1 MISVLMAQSTS
12 TTIQNPAAEAIKSL
26 SNLDEACGDD
36 KSWACRWI
44 FDWTGSNTWAGLAD
58 WMIAKPL
65 AILVILLTAFLAN
78 RLARWLIKRTMHR
91 ITDPNHQERLA
102 RIRKRTPNALL
113 RTDEWNLRT
122 EARVHT
128 LTAVF
133 RSLASAFIWF
143 VALVWILDVLGIN
156 FGPLIAGAGIAG
168 IALGFGTQTMVR
180 DFIAGFFIVAE
191 DQFGVGDVVDLGGNA
206 KGTVEQVTLR
216 STRVRD
222 VEGTLWHVPNGQLT
236 RVANKSQEWARALI
250 DVVVPYQ
257 ADLDAVT
264 DLMQSVADDLTA
276 DDRWQREVLEPADIW
291 GVQDFAADGIHVR
304 MVIKTRP
311 AAQFGLLRELRR
323 RLKAAFDVAG
333 IAFAY
338 AGGPTEVVLVDP
350 PAAAPPDDRAS
361 PVPDE
366 PRRRP
371 PATEAADPGRP
382 VDAGPDDDGSD

>member
-1 MISVLMAQSTS
+1 MTSVLAQSTS
-12 TTIQNPAAEAIKSL
+12 TTIPNPAAEAIKSL

-44 FDWTGSNTWAGLAD
+44 FDWTGSNTWAGVAD
-58 WMIAKPL
+58 WVIAKPL
-65 AILVILLTAFLAN
+65 AIAVVVLGAFLVN

-91 ITDPNHQERLA
+91 ITDPNHQQRLA

-133 RSLASAFIWF
+133 RSLATAFIWF
-143 VALVWILDVLGIN
+143 VALVWILDILGIN

-236 RVANKSQEWARALI
+236 RVANKSHEWARALI

-257 ADLDAVT
+257 ADLDEVGG
-264 DLMQSVADDLTA
+264 LMTAVADDLTA
-276 DDRWQREVLEPADIW
+276 DERWTREVLEAAQVW
-291 GVQDFAADGIHVR
+291 GVQELGADGIVVR

-311 AAQFGLLRELRR
+311 GSQFGLLRELRR

-333 IAFAY
+333 VPFAY
-338 AGGPTEVVLVDP
+338 AGGPTEVVLREQVAVQ
-350 PAAAPPDDRAS
+350 PAGEADDTS
-361 PVPDE
+361 
-366 PRRRP
+366 
-371 PATEAADPGRP
+371 AD
-382 VDAGPDDDGSD
+382 

>member
-1 MISVLMAQSTS
+1 
-12 TTIQNPAAEAIKSL
+12 
-26 SNLDEACGDD
+26 
-36 KSWACRWI
+36 
-44 FDWTGSNTWAGLAD
+44 
-58 WMIAKPL
+58 MIAKPL
-65 AILVILLTAFLAN
+65 AILVILLAAFLAN

-91 ITDPNHQERLA
+91 ITDPTHQQRLA

-122 EARVHT
+122 EARIHT

-133 RSLASAFIWF
+133 RSLATAFIWF

-257 ADLDAVT
+257 ADLDVVSEV
-264 DLMQSVADDLTA
+264 MQRVADDLAA
-276 DDRWQREVLEPADIW
+276 DSRWQREVLEPADIW

-323 RLKAAFDVAG
+323 RLKTAFDVAG

-338 AGGPTEVVLVDP
+338 AGGPTEVVLVDAP
-350 PAAAPPDDRAS
+350 RTATTDDAPAAAAAPA
-361 PVPDE
+361 PDE
-366 PRRRP
+366 PRRRT
-371 PATEAADPGRP
+371 PAAEATDPGRP
-382 VDAGPDDDGSD
+382 VDAGSDADDGSD